1 MASRSPR
8 DSHRQP
14 DVRIA
19 QVNDVASVAAEIS
32 AGLRARGHEVE
43 LLHPRLYGANLPSAI
58 KPVVVP
64 LRLMDWLRLARQ
76 IRVGGFDAVHIHYAY
91 LGVVGLIGRF
101 PYILH
106 CHGDDVRDL
115 ARPLRR
121 PVIRAALKGAAHV
134 FYSTPDLRSLVE
146 DVRPDGEFLPNP
158 IDTDVFKPVD
168 LDSDAIDVFIAC
180 SLSANKGVA
189 NLLEACRLLAER
201 RPKVRVTA
209 IAGGEA
215 TRQFDALPNVTLI
228 AHQPR
233 FKLPA
238 LMGRHR
244 VIVGQAHAGAV
255 GMVELEGMAAAR
267 PVVCWFNFDAAYPE
281 APPFVRGHTGTEIF
295 DAIVGLLDDPAG
307 AAETG
312 CRGREW
318 VKRYHDLERIAAR
331 VEAVAREVS
340 GVDGT
345 RAQAH
350 G

>member
-1 MASRSPR
+1 M
-8 DSHRQP
+8 
-14 DVRIA
+14 RIA
-19 QVNDVASVAAEIS
+19 QVNDVASVAAEIC
-32 AGLRARGHEVE
+32 AGLRARGHDVE
-43 LLHPRLYGANLPSAI
+43 LLHPRLYGANLPAAI

-64 LRLMDWLRLARQ
+64 LRLIDWLRLARE
-76 IRVGGFDAVHIHYAY
+76 IRAGGFDAVHIHYAY

-121 PVIRAALKGAAHV
+121 PIIRAALKGAGHV
-134 FYSTPDLRSLVE
+134 FYSTPDLRALVE
-146 DVRPDGEFLPNP
+146 EVRPDGEFLPNP
-158 IDTDVFKPVD
+158 IDTDVFKCAE

-180 SLSANKGVA
+180 SLSSNKGVA

-201 RPKVRVTA
+201 RPRVRVTA

-238 LMGRHR
+238 LMARHR

-255 GMVELEGMAAAR
+255 GMVELEGMASAR
-267 PVVCWFNFDAAYPE
+267 PVVCWFNFDEAYSE
-281 APPFVRGHTGTEIF
+281 APPFVRAHGGEEIF
-295 DAIVGLLDDPAG
+295 EAISGLLDDPAR
-307 AAETG
+307 AAEIG

-318 VKRYHDLERIAAR
+318 VKRHHALERIAAR
-331 VEAVAREVS
+331 VEAVAEEMA

-345 RAQAH
+345 RVRAH

>member
-1 MASRSPR
+1 
-8 DSHRQP
+8 
-14 DVRIA
+14 VRIA

-32 AGLRARGHEVE
+32 AGLRALGHDVE
-43 LLHPRLYGANLPSAI
+43 LLQPRLYGANLPSPI

-64 LRLMDWLRLARQ
+64 LRLIDWLRLART
-76 IRVGGFDAVHIHYAY
+76 IRAGRFDAVHIHYAY

-121 PVIRAALKGAAHV
+121 PVIRAALKGATHV
-134 FYSTPDLRSLVE
+134 FYSTPDLQDLVHA
-146 DVRPDGEFLPNP
+146 VRPDGEFLPNP
-158 IDTDVFKPVD
+158 IDTEVFRPVE

-201 RPKVRVTA
+201 KPKVRITA
-209 IAGGEA
+209 IAGGDA
-215 TRQFDALPNVTLI
+215 TRHFDALPNVTLI

-267 PVVCWFNFDAAYPE
+267 PVVCWFNFDEAYPE
-281 APPFVRGHTGTEIF
+281 PPPFVRAHSGEEIF
-295 DAIVGLLDDPAG
+295 TAITHLLDDPVG
-307 AAETG
+307 AADIG

-318 VKRYHDLERIAAR
+318 VKRYHGIERIAAR
-331 VEAVAREVS
+331 VEAVAEQMP
-340 GVDGT
+340 GVDAIT
-345 RAQAH
+345 VRAQ